1 MARIVD
7 IYHRNPDDPLYT
19 PNQLETDD
27 EIEIIIGMIKSI
39 MLTTPGEVLGDPS
52 YGVDLEGLIFSMDI
66 NETQLSEVIANQLAA
81 YCPFAREKRYEINF
95 QLGFFKGEER
105 DACVIEFAIG
115 RKPILGIQVI

>member
-1 MARIVD
+1 
-7 IYHRNPDDPLYT
+7 
-19 PNQLETDD
+19 
-27 EIEIIIGMIKSI
+27 MIKSV

-52 YGVDLEGLIFSMDI
+52 YGVDLEGLVFALDVS
-66 NETQLSEVIANQLAA
+66 ESQLSEAISRQLMT
-81 YCPFAREKRYEINF
+81 YCPFYRDKSYEINF